1 VQLDGYPCRI
11 GVFVGN
17 AFIYIANSGWSA
29 LDEHGT
35 VQSTS
40 HLTPAVLMRVD
51 VEAFRAAKRN

>member
-11 GVFVGN
+11 GVFVGH

-51 VEAFRAAKRN
+51 VEAFRAA